1 MRKQKFY
8 SIDNLLKENAE
19 YNILLGERSNG
30 KSYAV
35 KEYCLSEAYKKGHK
49 FVLLRRW
56 QIETKATNIEAY
68 FADAPIR
75 AITDG
80 KCNAVTVYRG
90 DIFASHIEEDGTITK
105 IKQLG
110 KVLYLTGETHYKSMS
125 FPEYCNVIYEEF
137 ITTDGY
143 LPNEPTKLFSL
154 VSTIARRRKISV
166 FMIGNTMSRMCPYF
180 TEWQLTNIPKQEQ
193 GTIDNYYMPTDQV
206 DENGNNIVVKIS
218 VEFCEN
224 SGNNS
229 KMFFGQSSKMI
240 TSGAWECVK
249 KLHLDCKYN
258 ECKKIYSVTLQDNGF
273 LYTLDLLVKPDKK
286 YVVYGYPSK
295 KKQTRCI
302 SDIESLDYMQ
312 TRDFVPLTKGDEIM
326 LRLIKIGNIA
336 FCDNL
341 TGTEI
346 CDILSRKGVL

>member
-8 SIDNLLKENAE
+8 SIRNLLKENAD

-30 KSYAV
+30 KSYSV
-35 KEYCLSEAYKKGHK
+35 KEYCLGEAYNYENELI
-49 FVLLRRW
+49 LLRRW
-56 QIETKATNIEAY
+56 QIETKSANIEAY
-68 FADAPIR
+68 FADAPIS
-75 AITDG
+75 AITGG

-90 DIFASHIEEDGTITK
+90 DLYASFIDDDGNINRIKHI
-105 IKQLG
+105 G
-110 KVLYLTGETHYKSMS
+110 KVLHLTGESHYKSMA
-125 FPEYCNVIYEEF
+125 FPGYTNVIFEEF

-154 VSTIARRRKISV
+154 ISTIARRRKIRV

-180 TEWQLTNIPKQEQ
+180 AEWQLMNIPKQEQ

-249 KLHLDCKYN
+249 KMHLDCKYSD
-258 ECKKIYSVTLQDNGF
+258 CKKLYSVTLQDSGF
-273 LYTLDLLVKPDKK
+273 MYTLDLLVKPDKK

-312 TRDFVPLTKGDEIM
+312 TRDFVPLTKGDDIM
-326 LRLIKIGNIA
+326 LKLLKIGNIA

-346 CDILSRKGVL
+346 CSILNKKGVL

>member
-8 SIDNLLKENAE
+8 KLDNLLKENAD

-30 KSYAV
+30 KSYSV
-35 KEYCLSEAYKKGHK
+35 KEFCLSDAYNRGNE

-56 QIETKATNIEAY
+56 QIETKSANIEAY
-68 FADAPIR
+68 FADAPVS

-90 DIFASHIEEDGTITK
+90 DIYMSFIDADGNTNRVK
-105 IKQLG
+105 HVG
-110 KVLYLTGETHYKSMS
+110 KVLYLTGESHYKSMA
-125 FPEYCNVIYEEF
+125 FPEYTNVIFEEF
-137 ITTDGY
+137 ITNDTY

-154 VSTIARRRKISV
+154 ISTIARRRKIRV
-166 FMIGNTMSRMCPYF
+166 FMIGNTMSRICPYF

-193 GTIDNYYMPTDQV
+193 GTIDNYYMPTDQI
-206 DENGNNIVVKIS
+206 DENGNNVVVKIS

-249 KLHLDCKYN
+249 KMHLDCKYS
-258 ECKKIYSVTLQDNGF
+258 ECKKLYSVTLQDSGF
-273 LYTLDLLVKPDKK
+273 MYTLDLLQKK
-286 YVVYGYPSK
+286 DGTLTVYGYPSK
-295 KKQTRCI
+295 KKNDRRVT
-302 SDIESLDYMQ
+302 DIDSLNYLH
-312 TRDFVPLTKGDEIM
+312 TKDFVPLTKGDAIM
-326 LRLIKIGNIA
+326 LKLLKIGNIA

-346 CDILSRKGVL
+346 CSILDRKGVL